1 MKLTLHYTIKKLRQH
16 HDPCVCTVVDIKK
29 KTDGV
34 YLWLAVLHIAKIST
48 ASQSMMLQISHTKS
62 VRPKI
67 NHFDSN
73 EN

>member
-1 MKLTLHYTIKKLRQH
+1 MRMHGIIL
-16 HDPCVCTVVDIKK
+16 VDIKK